1 MRLTLACFLIGF
13 LAACGG
19 GGGGDDMS
27 GPDAADVGFNKP
39 TGTLKANSNNTEV
52 GDADLTSCAADAATT
67 IDHMLTT
74 AVKDFQ
80 NQTPVPQATVTAFPG
95 IMTDAVFATQMSDG
109 NGNLSLT
116 IPSGTKRYGFK
127 MTADGQ
133 FPTFLLNQ
141 YVKPD
146 APAATT
152 DPASIQSV
160 SNSTA
165 ALLPALI
172 GQTRTQGTGV
182 VAGALRDCQGHEIS
196 NFVVTVSST
205 SMTQTPIAGA
215 EAFYFSLSPEL
226 PVHHKQ
232 AESAAANGLFMVIQL
247 PATPTAYVQ
256 AWGFPTAADMT
267 AGTMKLISEL
277 QVPVVGDTVVTGSFE
292 PLHN

>member
-1 MRLTLACFLIGF
+1 
-13 LAACGG
+13 
-19 GGGGDDMS
+19 
-27 GPDAADVGFNKP
+27 
-39 TGTLKANSNNTEV
+39 
-52 GDADLTSCAADAATT
+52 
-67 IDHMLTT
+67 
-74 AVKDFQ
+74 
-80 NQTPVPQATVTAFPG
+80 
-95 IMTDAVFATQMSDG
+95 
-109 NGNLSLT
+109 
-116 IPSGTKRYGFK
+116 
-127 MTADGQ
+127 MTAEGQ

-152 DPASIQSV
+152 DPPSIQSV

-182 VAGALRDCQGHEIS
+182 GAGALRDCQGHEIS

-247 PATPTAYVQ
+247 PTSPM
-256 AWGFPTAADMT
+256 P
-267 AGTMKLISEL
+267 
-277 QVPVVGDTVVTGSFE
+277 GSFVWSCMHAVTRIATASQVRPATRAGSLLGPNTRSIME
-292 PLHN
+292 RIDRAGPAGIPET